1 MEQFIKNL
9 ARGAGAILKEGFR
22 KEFEINQKTDHWDV
36 VTQYDLASDKYI
48 QDRIKKKF
56 PGHSILSEETGRAGK
71 SDNLWIIDPLD
82 GTRNFSRGL
91 PFFCVSISFVR
102 KHRVV
107 YGVIYDPIHDEL
119 FFAERGRGAT
129 LNGKP
134 ISVSQASTLDSA
146 MACVLWHSNVVS
158 VQLIKRLQKITLEN
172 KFWNTVLASAALSLA
187 QVAAGRLDL
196 FISKGAYPWDY
207 SAAACIVKEAGAK
220 ISDLQGKPYKWSSN
234 EVVAANP
241 KLHKLL
247 IKSLR

>member
-9 ARGAGAILKEGFR
+9 ARGAGAILREGFR
-22 KEFEINQKTDHWDV
+22 KELEINHKTAHWDV

-56 PGHSILSEETGRAGK
+56 PSHSILSEETGRAGK
-71 SDNLWIIDPLD
+71 SDNIWVIDPLD
-82 GTRNFSRGL
+82 GTRNFSRGM
-91 PFFCVSISFVR
+91 PFFCVSISFV
-102 KHRVV
+102 KKNHVV

-134 ISVSQASTLDSA
+134 IFVSQSNMLNSA

-158 VQLIKRLQKITLEN
+158 EQLIKKLQKLSREN
-172 KFWNTVLASAALSLA
+172 EFWNTVMASAALSLA
-187 QVAAGRLDL
+187 QVACGRLDL
-196 FISKGAYPWDY
+196 FVSKGAYPWDY
-207 SAAACIVKEAGAK
+207 SAAACIAREAGAK
-220 ISDLQGKPYKWSSN
+220 ISDFKDKPYKWNLN
-234 EVVAANP
+234 EIVVANP

-247 IKSLR
+247 IKSLK